1 RSCSFRSSWFVFPRS
16 GRHRESGHHRVA
28 PLATAARAGRNGC
41 RNESNGQ
48 TNTNGYPYPSC
59 VPIVDSEEPFFML
72 RGGRPQRLDAGEA
85 MTRYQG
91 SSLGTVIS
99 AIALVVV
106 ALACRPATRGP
117 SVGAS
122 ADAVVPPTPLVLE
135 LQQGERRIRR

>member
-1 RSCSFRSSWFVFPRS
+1 
-16 GRHRESGHHRVA
+16 
-28 PLATAARAGRNGC
+28 
-41 RNESNGQ
+41 
-48 TNTNGYPYPSC
+48 
-59 VPIVDSEEPFFML
+59 
-72 RGGRPQRLDAGEA
+72 

-135 LQQGERRIRR
+135 LQQGERRIRRRQITGLSTAFILKVDGQNGGSRDLVMGYEDIAPGQSIAPHRHLLADEI